1 MASEIIKMQCDCKV
15 KDIQELCE
23 IIGEELKAEFL
34 HKKDVETGT
43 GTVILLA
50 FEKMY
55 FRVESYVSLTIMLTE
70 ERLIQT
76 ADIIGS
82 GGGSG
87 KQRSA
92 QPQICRSGQC
102 AAAASG
108 AQQGTRSRPHA

>member
-1 MASEIIKMQCDCKV
+1 MSAP
-15 KDIQELCE
+15 LNE

-70 ERLIQT
+70 DRLVQT

-82 GGGSG
+82 GGGRGMFNFDWGANASFAN
-87 KQRSA
+87 K
-92 QPQICRSGQC
+92 
-102 AAAASG
+102 AADILKKYGFYSIE
-108 AQQGTRSRPHA
+108 